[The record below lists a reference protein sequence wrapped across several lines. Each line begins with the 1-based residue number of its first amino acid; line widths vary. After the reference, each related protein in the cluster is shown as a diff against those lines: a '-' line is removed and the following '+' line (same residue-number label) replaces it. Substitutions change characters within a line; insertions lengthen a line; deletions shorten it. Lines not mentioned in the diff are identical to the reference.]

1 MMLVKTNHMSGHNKW
16 SQIKHQKGA
25 VDKKRGIAFGKIAKA
40 ISVAA
45 REEANPEFNPRL
57 RTLIEKAKQAA
68 VPKDVIMRALDT
80 SSGKD
85 LEDLVIEAYGPGGI
99 AILAEAI
106 TDSRNRTINELKH
119 LIGANGGKFAE
130 QGSVRW
136 AFEGNEPKF
145 MQEMSADEAEAAR
158 ALIEK
163 LEEHDDVQSVM
174 TNAAFP
180 A

>member
-1 MMLVKTNHMSGHNKW
+1 MSGHNKW

-25 VDKKRGIAFGKIAKA
+25 VDKKRGLAFGKLSKA

-45 REEANPEFNPRL
+45 RNEANPEFNPRL
-57 RTLIEKAKQAA
+57 RAIMEKAKQAA
-68 VPKDVIMRALDT
+68 VPKDVIMRAIDA

-99 AILAEAI
+99 AIMIDAI
-106 TDSRNRTINELKH
+106 TDSRNRTVNELKH
-119 LIGANGGKFAE
+119 LIAANGGKFAE

-145 MQEMSADEAEAAR
+145 AQEIGADDARAAR
-158 ALIEK
+158 ALIGK
-163 LEEHDDVQSVM
+163 LEEHDDVQSVV
-174 TNAAFP
+174 TNAIFP
-180 A
+180 G

>member
-1 MMLVKTNHMSGHNKW
+1 MLVKKNGMSGHNKW

-25 VDKKRGIAFGKIAKA
+25 VDKKRGLAFGKLSRA

-45 REEANPEFNPRL
+45 RGETNPEFNHRL
-57 RTLIEKAKQAA
+57 RALIEKAKQVA
-68 VPKDVIMRALDT
+68 VPKDVITRALDT

-85 LEDLVIEAYGPGGI
+85 LENLVIEAYGPGGI
-99 AILAEAI
+99 AIMMDAI

-136 AFEGNEPKF
+136 AFEGDEPKF
-145 MQEMSADEAEAAR
+145 TQEVEGDDARAAR
-158 ALIEK
+158 ALIGK
-163 LEEHDDVQSVM
+163 LEDHDDVQSVV
-174 TNAAFP
+174 TNAIFP
-180 A
+180 Q

>member
-1 MMLVKTNHMSGHNKW
+1 MSGHNKW

-25 VDKKRGIAFGKIAKA
+25 ADKKKGVTFGKLSKA

-45 REEANPEFNPRL
+45 RGEANPEFNPRL

-68 VPKDVIMRALDT
+68 VPKDVIERALEA
-80 SSGKD
+80 SSEKD

-99 AILAEAI
+99 AIMIEAI
-106 TDSRNRTINELKH
+106 TDSRNRTVNELKH

-136 AFEGNEPKF
+136 AFEGNVPKF
-145 MQEMSADEAEAAR
+145 TQEISGTEADAAR
-158 ALIEK
+158 GLMEK
-163 LEEHDDVQSVM
+163 LEEHNDVQSVV
-174 TNAAFP
+174 TNAIFSE
-180 A
+180 